1 MSTINK
7 NSKAKNDSFWCAP
20 AGLLCSFF
28 TAAAMFGPSSI
39 LAQPVDAAGSNG
51 SAGVETREP
60 SSGQGLGLQLGFNS
74 GYRKATLAYE
84 TPALWSHRFSGD
96 WGRLDLGVELGIS
109 YWDSRHEDPTSM
121 WQLSAIPILR
131 WWPHDSVYLEA
142 GVGPTVMSRS
152 EFAGRELGT
161 RFQFGSYL
169 GAGFTIQDR
178 HRIGVRYSHYS
189 NASIKKPNM
198 GLDIFQLTYT
208 YRF

>member
-1 MSTINK
+1 MSAINK
-7 NSKAKNDSFWCAP
+7 NSKGKACSNRFFP
-20 AGLLCSFF
+20 TGQLCSFI
-28 TAAAMFGPSSI
+28 AAITVCSSFGA
-39 LAQPVDAAGSNG
+39 LAQPVGVSDSGNG
-51 SAGVETREP
+51 RIESQHP
-60 SSGQGLGLQLGFNS
+60 SSGLGLQLGFNS
-74 GYRKATLAYE
+74 DYRKATLAYE

-96 WGRLDLGVELGIS
+96 WGRLDLGVELGVS
-109 YWDSRHEDPTSM
+109 YWDSRREDPTSM

-131 WWPHDSVYLEA
+131 WWPGESVYLEA
-142 GVGPTVMSRS
+142 GVGPTIMSRS

-178 HRIGVRYSHYS
+178 HRIGIRYSHYS